1 MAATLQTRLFG
12 AWACAL
18 LLTGCSSSGNSNY
31 SEYWA
36 ALKQG
41 LHGTFGDAPAVTKAQ
56 AAAIPY
62 ASMGYR
68 VDGGAERLIV
78 LATDNDGQQLWTS
91 ADHIVLL
98 TRGGRIVRTVG
109 LPHDLVALAAG
120 KDGDSSPAQAL
131 RAPFASSRLED
142 FPDLNLYSLPITC
155 HAAMQGRATI
165 TILDNRLDTI
175 RVDESCV
182 SEKLNWSFV
191 DSFWVD
197 PDSGLVWRSR
207 QHIHPKGETLV
218 TEILRP
224 PG

>member
-1 MAATLQTRLFG
+1 MKAGRLLA

-18 LLTGCSSSGNSNY
+18 LLAGCSSSSDSNY
-31 SEYWA
+31 SEYWT

-41 LHGTFGDAPAVTKAQ
+41 VRGTFGAAPAVTKAQ

-78 LATDNDGQQLWTS
+78 LATDTGGEQLWTS
-91 ADHIVLL
+91 ADHVVLL
-98 TRGGRIVRTVG
+98 TRDGRIVRTVG
-109 LPHDLVALAAG
+109 LPHDLAALSAG
-120 KDGDSSPAQAL
+120 RDGDPPPVQAL

-142 FPDLNLYSLPITC
+142 FPDLNLYSVPVTC
-155 HAAMQGRATI
+155 HVAMQGRAAI

-175 RVDESCV
+175 RVDESCI

-197 PDSGLVWRSR
+197 PESGLVWRSR
-207 QHIHPKGETLV
+207 QHIHPKGEILD

>member
-1 MAATLQTRLFG
+1 MKARRLLG
-12 AWACAL
+12 ACACIL
-18 LLTGCSSSGNSNY
+18 SLAGCSSSGDSGY
-31 SEYWA
+31 SEYWTA
-36 ALKQG
+36 VKQG
-41 LHGTFGDAPAVTKAQ
+41 VRGTFGTAPAVTRAQ
-56 AAAIPY
+56 AAAVPY

-68 VDGGAERLIV
+68 VDDGGERLIV
-78 LATDNDGQQLWTS
+78 LATDNGGEQLWTS

-109 LPHDLVALAAG
+109 LPHDLAATSAG
-120 KDGDSSPAQAL
+120 RNGDPSPAQAL
-131 RAPFASSRLED
+131 RAPFASERLED
-142 FPDLNLYSLPITC
+142 FPDLNLYSLPINC
-155 HAAMQGRATI
+155 HAAMQGREAI

-182 SEKLNWSFV
+182 SEKLNWSFT
-191 DSFWVD
+191 DSFWID

-207 QHIHPKGETLV
+207 QHIHPKGETLD